1 MQDFLFY
8 FLLQISPN
16 QTNNSDTKSISSDTK
31 STTSENTTKINPEEK
46 DRKNSDA
53 LFEGLLLTACA
64 ARGPENFIKFMSRY
78 QVKIFNF
85 LNLFFYFFFYFN
97 FILLESMYAK

>member
-1 MQDFLFY
+1 MNP
-8 FLLQISPN
+8 I

-31 STTSENTTKINPEEK
+31 STTSENATKTTPEDK

-78 QVKIFNF
+78 QVHSFNF
-85 LNLFFYFFFYFN
+85 NPFFVLFFLFF
-97 FILLESMYAK
+97 IDLLESMYAK